1 MIKVE
6 NSRHISN
13 KIFFCYNCIESDM
26 TNVAEKKLRYGVEKY
41 QEVKRC
47 LEKLDKNLDEKEE
60 IIEKAV
66 IAQHLVVN
74 MKLKDYFKILKDKV
88 ENECTDAI
96 AIVKE
101 YADIYGVCK
110 ETVQKVE
117 MVTKEKKLQDH
128 IEEVRQVK
136 TKKELSD
143 VITAAMVTI
152 RKEINKIKDRIE
164 YEERRDDK
172 N

>member
-1 MIKVE
+1 
-6 NSRHISN
+6 
-13 KIFFCYNCIESDM
+13 M
-26 TNVAEKKLRYGVEKY
+26 TNVVEKKLRYGVEKY

-66 IAQHLVVN
+66 VAQGLVVN
-74 MKLKDYFKILKDKV
+74 TKLKDYFKIVKDKV
-88 ENECTDAI
+88 ENECTDAKE
-96 AIVKE
+96 IVKK

-117 MVTKEKKLQDH
+117 TVMKEKKLQDH

-152 RKEINKIKDRIE
+152 RKEIHKIKDRIE

>member
-1 MIKVE
+1 
-6 NSRHISN
+6 
-13 KIFFCYNCIESDM
+13 M

-66 IAQHLVVN
+66 IAQGLVVN
-74 MKLKDYFKILKDKV
+74 TKLKDYFKIVKDKV
-88 ENECTDAI
+88 ENECTDTKE
-96 AIVKE
+96 IVKE

-117 MVTKEKKLQDH
+117 MVMKEKKLQDH

-136 TKKELSD
+136 T
-143 VITAAMVTI
+143 
-152 RKEINKIKDRIE
+152 
-164 YEERRDDK
+164 
-172 N
+172 

>member
-1 MIKVE
+1 
-6 NSRHISN
+6 
-13 KIFFCYNCIESDM
+13 M
-26 TNVAEKKLRYGVEKY
+26 TNVAEKKLRYGVKKY

-47 LEKLDKNLDEKEE
+47 LKMLDKNLDEKEE

-66 IAQHLVVN
+66 IAQGMVVN
-74 MKLKDYFKILKDKV
+74 MKLKDYFKIVKDKV
-88 ENECTDAI
+88 EKECTDTKE
-96 AIVKE
+96 IVKE
-101 YADIYGVCK
+101 YTDIYAVCK

-117 MVTKEKKLQDH
+117 TVTKEKKLQDH

-136 TKKELSD
+136 TKKELLD

>member
-1 MIKVE
+1 
-6 NSRHISN
+6 
-13 KIFFCYNCIESDM
+13 M
-26 TNVAEKKLRYGVEKY
+26 TNVVEKKLRYGVEKY
-41 QEVKRC
+41 EEVKRC
-47 LEKLDKNLDEKEE
+47 LKMLDKNLDEKEE

-66 IAQHLVVN
+66 IAQGMVVN
-74 MKLKDYFKILKDKV
+74 TKLKDYFKIVKDKV
-88 ENECTDAI
+88 EKECTDAKE
-96 AIVKE
+96 IVKE
-101 YADIYGVCK
+101 YADIYAVCK

-117 MVTKEKKLQDH
+117 TVTEVKKLQDH